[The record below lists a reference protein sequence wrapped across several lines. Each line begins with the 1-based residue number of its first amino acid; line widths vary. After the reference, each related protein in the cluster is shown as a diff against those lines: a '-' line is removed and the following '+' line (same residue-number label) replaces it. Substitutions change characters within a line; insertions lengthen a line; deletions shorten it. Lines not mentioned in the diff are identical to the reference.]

1 MNNVKFLKDK
11 GKLGDIRYW
20 LGIDEDDDSMDGRIN
35 AMSPLTLTRALCGF
49 ELGDLNWADEIVNFY
64 IDATHVTKE

>member
-35 AMSPLTLTRALCGF
+35 AMSPPHPDPRPL
-49 ELGDLNWADEIVNFY
+49 WI
-64 IDATHVTKE
+64 